1 MMVRTFQTKNAEIEG
16 LLKSLEVEHAPV
28 AIEVDGEVL
37 GVLLSPEEYDRYRE
51 YIIEKGWAAA
61 DELRRLNADK
71 DPDEIYDIVTQVVEE
86 VRQEHYDA
94 RIKATQR
101 SH

>member
-1 MMVRTFQTKNAEIEG
+1 MVRTYQTKNAEIEG
-16 LLKSLEVEHAPV
+16 LLKSLDVEHTSV

-37 GVLLSPEEYDRYRE
+37 GVLLRPEEYDRYRE
-51 YIIEKGWAAA
+51 YIREKGWAAV

-71 DPDEIYDIVTQVVEE
+71 DPDEIYDLVTEIVEE

-94 RIKATQR
+94 RINATKR

>member
-1 MMVRTFQTKNAEIEG
+1 MVRTYQTKNAEIRG
-16 LLKSLEVEHAPV
+16 LLNALDGARTSV
-28 AIEVDGEVL
+28 AIEVDGAVR

-51 YIIEKGWAAA
+51 YIREKGWAAV

-71 DPDEIYDIVTQVVEE
+71 DPDEIYDIVTEIVEE

-101 SH
+101 NH

>member
-1 MMVRTFQTKNAEIEG
+1 MVRTVMKAQSDLDALIDAVDASDETII
-16 LLKSLEVEHAPV
+16 VE
-28 AIEVDGEVL
+28 DQGEPRIV
-37 GVLLSPEEYDRYRE
+37 VMSPEEYERYRK
-51 YIIEKGWAAA
+51 YIIEKGWAAV

-71 DPDEIYDIVTQVVEE
+71 DPDEIYDIVTQAVEE

-101 SH
+101 SR